1 MKVKKINEESRDRP
15 RRRRELSGEAKRNQ
29 ILVANKS
36 GLSSHFRY
44 FFGPSVVPSM
54 IFTFLPPWQTKS
66 CTNDAYTKFYAVVAD
81 AECKRD
87 RTERLQADGAVE
99 GFRFVGIVFGTW

>member
-15 RRRRELSGEAKRNQ
+15 RRRRELSGEEKRNQ

-87 RTERLQADGAVE
+87 RTERL
-99 GFRFVGIVFGTW
+99 